1 MDWCDRPPWR
11 CVGAE
16 GKGVPRVVCEQSRLA
31 SRGELGDNCPVDG
44 DAREGPPRFEASL
57 EALARSWNR
66 LDPELL
72 APWLVEDVRYES
84 LETELCLTGR
94 RMVLDHLRRKVRRI
108 EEAGEAAR
116 IRAQLGW
123 VRTVGGGR
131 RECVISSQGDVERA
145 AVFLVALAADGRI
158 ERIEVC
164 TSDPDPRLADGSE
177 IFPC

>member
-1 MDWCDRPPWR
+1 L
-11 CVGAE
+11 
-16 GKGVPRVVCEQSRLA
+16 RVVSERSSLA
-31 SRGELGDNCPVDG
+31 SRGELGDNGCMADRG
-44 DAREGPPRFEASL
+44 RDGPPRFEPAL

-72 APWLVEDVRYES
+72 APWLAEDVCYES
-84 LETELCLTGR
+84 LETELCLAGR
-94 RMVLDHLRRKVRRI
+94 RAALDHLRRKVRRI

-123 VRTVGGGR
+123 VRTVGGDR
-131 RECVISSQGDVERA
+131 RACVISSQGDVERA
-145 AVFLVALAADGRI
+145 AVFLVELAADGQI

-164 TSDPDPRLADGSE
+164 TSDPDPRLADGSG